1 MRSILKAGIVVGRSA
16 RHHNQSFMDSTDI
29 FKMCMSTKM
38 YKNTE
43 FFIQIPF
50 KTIRKSYVQKESL
63 GIS

>member
-1 MRSILKAGIVVGRSA
+1 
-16 RHHNQSFMDSTDI
+16 MDSTDI